1 MTKLYQSKGRIPVCW
16 SAGRSPEAP
25 RLTPGCGVLV
35 GRSPAASSPASRC
48 SSSKRRESSRRSR
61 CGAETRCRPEE
72 TGDKTKAAPRRRLAE
87 TLGTNASRLGLWDDG
102 VTHPVPLGGVVALA
116 VPPLA
121 RLSVISL
128 PAVPSVSPS
137 AVLQQLHHL
146 TLVDGVDP
154 LSDEKRRVI
163 KKRESKGTSQLFHTA
178 YLRHLRRSSPLG
190 YFLTAGSHAERIGL
204 PLKEPRPPP
213 RRQ

>member
-1 MTKLYQSKGRIPVCW
+1 MTILYQSKGRIPVCW

-48 SSSKRRESSRRSR
+48 SSSKRRESSQRSR

-102 VTHPVPLGGVVALA
+102 VT
-116 VPPLA
+116 
-121 RLSVISL
+121 
-128 PAVPSVSPS
+128 SPRS
-137 AVLQQLHHL
+137 
-146 TLVDGVDP
+146 T
-154 LSDEKRRVI
+154 
-163 KKRESKGTSQLFHTA
+163 
-178 YLRHLRRSSPLG
+178 RRSRRPRRPPAGPLVR
-190 YFLTAGSHAERIGL
+190 YFPPCCAVGL
-204 PLKEPRPPP
+204 PLCRPSAAPPP
-213 RRQ
+213 YSG